1 MTYLASRLAIE
12 KELGNYLGCGIIN
25 SLGYFH
31 FVSIQKH
38 LIVNFLS
45 TPFVGNFFHQK
56 FKNHELKKWV
66 VIQSYQL
73 YCIFFP
79 PMIPKLM
86 EFSFCHISKMSIYSI
101 CKPLIVYRCRILS
114 EFTSRTCMHR
124 HDFLPSREH

>member
-1 MTYLASRLAIE
+1 MTYLGKQVSYRKGTGKLFRLWYNQ
-12 KELGNYLGCGIIN
+12 LFGIF
-25 SLGYFH
+25 SFCKYTET
-31 FVSIQKH
+31 SDCE
-38 LIVNFLS
+38 
-45 TPFVGNFFHQK
+45 FFKYTICRKFFYQK
-56 FKNHELKKWV
+56 FKNRELKKWV

-101 CKPLIVYRCRILS
+101 YKPLIVYRCRILS
-114 EFTSRTCMHR
+114 EFTSRACMHR